1 MENKHTP
8 NSDFENY
15 LRQNLKQVDT
25 SPDDDLWT
33 KIAAKQTQP
42 NNWIKFRRYGGYAAG
57 AVLFIAAIGGIWR
70 SQNSSV
76 KPTQL
81 NPGQEYASMPKQD
94 SLETSA
100 DSAEGYA
107 QESTG
112 LAVPVLS
119 GHTAPQAQI
128 PNFST
133 RINSVPASSLRFQAE
148 KGIRYQSPTTGTTVN
163 IPANS
168 LVDQNGNPVYG
179 EAELFFREYRSLADY
194 LASGIPMH
202 YADGRGQ
209 YQFNSGGM
217 FEVRVSQAGEALKMG
232 AGKTYDL
239 TFSPTEK
246 LDDASL
252 YYLDDQTKT
261 WSFVPTA
268 AFGQEN
274 LKEPPVVSELTA
286 AANNTR
292 GKTGDCQPDP
302 GQLAEEPEPAE
313 LVRIG
318 VQTGFD
324 LATGKLEM
332 PKWFR
337 KNPTLTDEQ
346 LLFRL
351 ERGLIQVKK
360 HRDQGQ
366 LFFPEDLNK
375 FFTELGAFKG
385 CYFAYNLDSMGGSR
399 SVKGLKTSDYWQRIS
414 VAHEGGARC
423 VVTLYDAD
431 DNRVQFHAVLTGST
445 ENKKFDPQQVMGEY
459 DRLRALRHKDFA
471 EKNRALRYFLHVA
484 AAFKTQEEW
493 CDAPFQW
500 LEYFENNHPLM
511 ARRYA
516 ALIAEG
522 LTSDDLKA
530 TEAWKKWRKTLRDLR
545 FNRASTN
552 KLALYAK
559 NDLQYAL
566 TLSNFG
572 IYNCDQIFRLGGD
585 GSQYITA
592 TYKTSDGK
600 RVVPAFVSVLE
611 QRTKV
616 FITQPSAQTLIYS
629 LGRKL
634 DVIVTDGA
642 GRQYHFPAE
651 KYAAQKFD
659 KKGVT
664 VLTLD
669 DVTDKTQSPRGWAE
683 LLDI

>member
-15 LRQNLKQVDT
+15 LRQNLEQVNA
-25 SPDDDLWT
+25 SPDDDMWT
-33 KIAAKQTQP
+33 KIAAKQAQP

-57 AVLFIAAIGGIWR
+57 AVLIVAATIGLWP
-70 SQNSSV
+70 SQNSAVHSDA
-76 KPTQL
+76 PTPNQPQAAVL
-81 NPGQEYASMPKQD
+81 SYD
-94 SLETSA
+94 SLNAGTDAWHKANS
-100 DSAEGYA
+100 SAESAATKQIA
-107 QESTG
+107 Q
-112 LAVPVLS
+112 
-119 GHTAPQAQI
+119 HTAV
-128 PNFST
+128 PNFSS
-133 RINSVPASSLRFQAE
+133 RINSVPASTLRFQAE
-148 KGIRYQSPTTGTTVN
+148 KGIRYQSPTTGTTLN

-168 LVDQNGNPVYG
+168 LVDQNGNPVFG
-179 EAELFFREYRSLADY
+179 EAELFFREYRGLADY

-209 YQFNSGGM
+209 YYFNSGGM
-217 FEVRVSQAGEALKMG
+217 FEVRVSQAGTALKMG
-232 AGKTYDL
+232 AGKNYDL
-239 TFSPTEK
+239 AFSPTEG

-252 YYLDDQTKT
+252 YYLDDQTKA
-261 WSFVPTA
+261 WAFVPTA

-274 LKEPPVVSELTA
+274 LTQPPVVSELTA
-286 AANNTR
+286 ATNNAK
-292 GKTGDCQPDP
+292 GKTSDCLPDP
-302 GQLAEEPEPAE
+302 GQLLEEPAPEE

-318 VQTGFD
+318 VQIGFD

-337 KNPTLTDEQ
+337 KNPSLTDEQ

-351 ERGLIQVKK
+351 ERGLIRVKK

-375 FFTELGAFKG
+375 FFTELAAFKG

-399 SVKGLKTSDYWQRIS
+399 SVRGLNNGDYWQRIS
-414 VAHEGGARC
+414 VAQEGGAKC
-423 VVTLYDAD
+423 VVTLYDVD

-445 ENKKFDPQQVMGEY
+445 ENKNFDPQQVMAEY
-459 DRLRALRHKDFA
+459 NRLRSLRQKDFA
-471 EKNRALRYFLHVA
+471 DKNRALRYFLYVA

-493 CDAPFQW
+493 CYAPYQW
-500 LEYFENNHPLM
+500 LEYFEKNHPLM

-516 ALIAEG
+516 ALIKDG
-522 LTSDDLKA
+522 LTSDSLKA
-530 TEAWKKWRKTLRDLR
+530 ADAWKQWRKTLRDFR
-545 FNRASTN
+545 FNRESPNRGA
-552 KLALYAK
+552 KYAT

-566 TLSNFG
+566 KLSNFG
-572 IYNCDQIFRLGGD
+572 IYNCDQIFRLGGE

-600 RVVPAFVSVLE
+600 RVVPAFVSLLE

-616 FITQPSAQTLIYS
+616 LISQPVANKLLYS
-629 LGRKL
+629 FGRKL

-642 GRQYHFPAE
+642 GRQYLFPAE

-659 KKGVT
+659 KNGVT

-669 DVTDKTQSPRGWAE
+669 DVTDKTQSAQGWAE